1 MLPLD
6 AGFARLEGTYVGTM
20 FFHDQ
25 FKKKDLEMPIQVRF
39 GNGIYDTKYRYE
51 PPQYQW
57 AVDSIEIGK
66 DGTEWIE
73 RSLSEKFVFKLS
85 NWNEFAAGRSD
96 WFEIERTQITSQFL
110 GQFRRRW
117 TLKQNGEL
125 LSEKWLKANGSSE
138 WEVSHRMVLKRHL

>member
-85 NWNEFAAGRSD
+85 NWIEFAAGRSD
-96 WFEIERTQITSQFL
+96 WFEVERTQITSQFL

-117 TLKQNGEL
+117 TLKPNGEL
-125 LSEKWLKANGSSE
+125 LSEKWLKTNGSSE